1 MAYDFFGLC
10 YTEIVTNIVVC
21 LEMMRMSNKKSVES
35 VARWMRRKI
44 VEMTTEAGS
53 GHPTSSLSAVEL
65 MAVLFF
71 DKRGFFRF
79 DVAHPEAEDN
89 DRLIFS
95 KGHASPLFY
104 ALWSAAGG
112 IDVKELATLRKFGSR
127 LEGHPTRALPFTEV
141 PTGSLGQ
148 GLGVGMGEALWM
160 RSVNRVTHSVGG
172 EEKKE
177 WWMFGVTRYTLHATR
192 VWVLLG
198 DSELAE
204 GSVWEVARI
213 AAHYRLGNLIAIVDA
228 NRLGQRGETMDGWDT
243 EKIAERFRA
252 FGWRAICV
260 DGHSVRAIARA
271 YKKAVVSTDVPTV
284 IVAKTIKG
292 KGVSFL
298 ENAEGWHGK
307 ALSQEECDRALREIG
322 GNDTCDN
329 FQLPILNFQKNPEVL
344 KSSNSSLHYSPLT
357 THYSLN
363 DSISPR
369 SVYGKALAEAGRENE
384 KIVALDAEVSN
395 STFAIDFAKVFPE
408 RFFEMYIAEQTMVS
422 VATGMARRG
431 YIPFVSTFAGFFSRA
446 FDQLRMA
453 QYAGVPLVC
462 VGSHCGVSIGEDGAS
477 QMGLE
482 DIAMFRTLL
491 GSVVLYPSDA
501 PSMRACVHL
510 ASEQKGVTYIRS
522 TRAEVPV
529 LYGEEEDFV
538 VGGSKTLHAS
548 DQDVATIV
556 AAGITVHEAL
566 KAYERLREEGVMVR
580 VIDAYS
586 IKPIDAGTIQ
596 KAARETDVILTVED
610 HFAQG
615 GLGDAVR
622 EALAETPVPIV
633 SLAVRKTPKSGT
645 SKELLQYEEINA
657 ESIVRIIRNE
667 KKYEERRYAE
677 HYSI

>member
-1 MAYDFFGLC
+1 
-10 YTEIVTNIVVC
+10 
-21 LEMMRMSNKKSVES
+21 MSNKKSVES

-44 VEMTTEAGS
+44 VEMTTAAGS

-71 DKRGFFRF
+71 DKRGFFCS

-95 KGHASPLFY
+95 KGHAAPLFY

-112 IDVKELATLRKFGSR
+112 IDAKELATLRKFGSR

-148 GLGVGMGEALWM
+148 GLGVGMGEAIALRARNTEHGTRNAGKKFLNVLQLLAIPVFSGAP
-160 RSVNRVTHSVGG
+160 RSVICDP
-172 EEKKE
+172 
-177 WWMFGVTRYTLHATR
+177 R

-204 GSVWEVARI
+204 GSVWEAARI
-213 AAHYRLGNLIAIVDA
+213 ATHSRLGNLIAIVDA

-271 YKKAVVSTDVPTV
+271 YKKAVASADVPTV
-284 IVAKTIKG
+284 IVAKTVKG

-307 ALSQEECDRALREIG
+307 ALSQEECERALKEIG
-322 GNDTCDN
+322 GEDTLCN
-329 FQLPILNFQKNPEVL
+329 FQFPISNFQQNAKIVKSKIPNP
-344 KSSNSSLHYSPLT
+344 KSQSVHQKSKFQISDSSHYSLLT
-357 THYSLN
+357 THYSLG
-363 DSISPR
+363 DLASTR
-369 SVYGKALAEAGRENE
+369 AVYGKSLVEVARENG

-431 YIPFVSTFAGFFSRA
+431 YIPFVSTFAAFFSRA

-453 QYAGVPLVC
+453 QYAQVPLVC

-501 PSMRACVHL
+501 PSMRACVCL
-510 ASEQKGVTYIRS
+510 ASEQKGITYIRS
-522 TRAEVPV
+522 TRAEVSV
-529 LYGEEEDFV
+529 LYGEEENFV
-538 VGGSKTLHAS
+538 VGGSKTLRAS

-556 AAGITVHEAL
+556 AAGITVNEAL
-566 KAYERLREEGVMVR
+566 KAYERLREEGIMVR

-586 IKPIDAGTIQ
+586 IKPIDAESIA
-596 KAARETDVILTVED
+596 KAARETGHIIVVED
-610 HFAQG
+610 HFAEG
-615 GLGDAVR
+615 GLADAVR
-622 EALAETPVPIV
+622 ESLNSKFQIPNSNFSVL
-633 SLAVRKTPKSGT
+633 SLAVRKMPKSGT
-645 SKELLQYEEINA
+645 PKELLRYEGIDA
-657 ESIVRIIRNE
+657 EGIVQKVKMGAAG
-667 KKYEERRYAE
+667 KK
-677 HYSI
+677 